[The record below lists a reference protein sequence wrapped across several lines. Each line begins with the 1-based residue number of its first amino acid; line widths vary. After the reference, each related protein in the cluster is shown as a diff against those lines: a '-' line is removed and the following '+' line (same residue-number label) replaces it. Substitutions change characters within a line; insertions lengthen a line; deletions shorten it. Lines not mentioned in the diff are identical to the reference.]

1 MFLQYM
7 RLLYKRFIGVDKY
20 DNQITFD
27 LIIIKSDYN
36 QTNLIISIHLIY
48 IYILK
53 KIGYWLLISFL
64 KSYNR

>member
-48 IYILK
+48 IYI
-53 KIGYWLLISFL
+53 Y
-64 KSYNR
+64 